1 MPQANDHDTPPA
13 FRLERASVKRPKP
26 ATFTSQEATQLK
38 LFRGLDCL
46 PGQLDLFNADK
57 TTVPSNDDS
66 HGAASRRT

>member
-1 MPQANDHDTPPA
+1 MPQESDHDMPSA
-13 FRLERASVKRPKP
+13 FRLERTSVKRPKP
-26 ATFTSQEATQLK
+26 ATFTSQEATQLR

-57 TTVPSNDDS
+57 TSGPTNDDS

>member
-1 MPQANDHDTPPA
+1 MPQESDHDTPSA

-26 ATFTSQEATQLK
+26 ATFESQEATQLK

-46 PGQLDLFNADK
+46 PGQLDLFAA
-57 TTVPSNDDS
+57 VESSGPSNDDS

>member
-1 MPQANDHDTPPA
+1 MPQESDHDTPSA
-13 FRLERASVKRPKP
+13 FRLERTSVKRPKP

-46 PGQLDLFNADK
+46 PGQLDLFHADK
-57 TTVPSNDDS
+57 TSVPNNDDS